1 MNGRLYFYVYSM
13 SSCHFSYPIS
23 VYFLEGPPVN
33 VSKGA
38 AFLLLSAYGLIR
50 VGKGTQGQSLRF

>member
-1 MNGRLYFYVYSM
+1 M